1 MSYMVYY
8 CMNSELPLIQ
18 STEND
23 IINIMGSSKNAKT
36 DKQCKKRTTKNRW
49 HFKNKD
55 PESGRKFKKKD
66 PESGRNIV

>member
-1 MSYMVYY
+1 MVYY

-23 IINIMGSSKNAKT
+23 IINIMGSSKKT
-36 DKQCKKRTTKNRW
+36 QKVGGTFKKEHLKKR
-49 HFKNKD
+49 
-55 PESGRKFKKKD
+55 D